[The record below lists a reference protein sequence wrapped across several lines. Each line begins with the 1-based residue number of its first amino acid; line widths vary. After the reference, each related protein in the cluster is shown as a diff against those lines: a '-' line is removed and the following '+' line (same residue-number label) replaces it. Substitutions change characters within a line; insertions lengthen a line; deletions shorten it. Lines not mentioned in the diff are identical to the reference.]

1 MIIFIVILQKIKI
14 KWNALDGL
22 KEDLFIGSNYEV
34 LEHSLPF
41 MDYLEAWFFNGTSE
55 EAEIKNYTKD
65 NYLEGFLDKT
75 NSSKFFLKE
84 TKDIQ
89 TSLANIPVFVVL
101 NGQGEIVLNKP
112 YNGLSSKTPKNY
124 IKEKL

>member
-65 NYLEGFLDKT
+65 NYLEGVLDKT
-75 NSSKFFLKE
+75 NSSIF
-84 TKDIQ
+84 
-89 TSLANIPVFVVL
+89 S
-101 NGQGEIVLNKP
+101 
-112 YNGLSSKTPKNY
+112 
-124 IKEKL
+124 